1 MSRARAAAALLL
13 TFVIASGCGG
23 PAPVSPSAPVPSPA
37 PGSPAPAT
45 ATLAMTPSLLPSPIP
60 TPVPSP
66 SSVPTLPPT
75 PTPPGTAAPSPTPTP
90 AAGFSCAYPLRRAA
104 TTTSM
109 TAVTDVRVGTHPGYD
124 RVVFEF
130 EGSRLPALRLDRV
143 SPPFEKDPSGLP
155 LAVEGSS
162 FVRILLER
170 ASGEEYARPDGEP
183 TYTGPSAFSPGYPLL
198 TSLVRAGDFE
208 AQVAWIAGLTG
219 PACYH
224 VSVLRS
230 PTRLVIDF
238 QAP

>member
-1 MSRARAAAALLL
+1 MSRIRAMASILVVVAL
-13 TFVIASGCGG
+13 VAGCGG
-23 PAPVSPSAPVPSPA
+23 PAIESPSAPASPPAPASPVPATTTPATTASPSPSPSQAPVPSP
-37 PGSPAPAT
+37 SPE
-45 ATLAMTPSLLPSPIP
+45 
-60 TPVPSP
+60 
-66 SSVPTLPPT
+66 PTLPPT
-75 PTPPGTAAPSPTPTP
+75 PTPSPTPSPTPTE

-124 RVVFEF
+124 RVVFQF

-155 LAVEGSS
+155 LAVPGSW

-170 ASGEEYARPDGEP
+170 ASGEGYARTDGEP
-183 TYTGPSAFSPGYPLL
+183 TYTGSSAFNSGYPRL

-208 AQVAWIAGLTG
+208 AQVTWIAGLTG

-224 VSVLRS
+224 VFVLRS

-238 QAP
+238 RAR

>member
-1 MSRARAAAALLL
+1 
-13 TFVIASGCGG
+13 
-23 PAPVSPSAPVPSPA
+23 
-37 PGSPAPAT
+37 
-45 ATLAMTPSLLPSPIP
+45 
-60 TPVPSP
+60 
-66 SSVPTLPPT
+66 
-75 PTPPGTAAPSPTPTP
+75 
-90 AAGFSCAYPLRRAA
+90 
-104 TTTSM
+104 M

-143 SPPFEKDPSGLP
+143 LPPFEKDPSGLP
-155 LAVEGSS
+155 LAVNGSS

-183 TYTGPSAFSPGYPLL
+183 TYTGPSAFSPAYPLL

-208 AQVAWIAGLTG
+208 AQVTWIAGLAG

-230 PTRLVIDF
+230 PTRLVIDL